1 MVDGLAAL
9 LAPARCALCERRSA
23 QGLICGD
30 CAGALPWNR
39 PCCPRCAQPQAHDT
53 LCADCAQNPPVF
65 DTAFCPLRMAVPVVR
80 SVHGLKYAAGFLHAD
95 LLGALMAQEL
105 ARRADPLPQRLIPV
119 PLHPR
124 RLVARG
130 YNQAL
135 ELARRIARRMQI
147 ELAPHAA
154 KRIRLTEDQIGK
166 SAAQRRRNVRGA
178 FAVTQS
184 LDGQHV
190 ALLDDVMT
198 TGATLGELARM
209 CRKAGAARV
218 EVWAAARVE

>member
-1 MVDGLAAL
+1 
-9 LAPARCALCERRSA
+9 
-23 QGLICGD
+23 
-30 CAGALPWNR
+30 
-39 PCCPRCAQPQAHDT
+39 
-53 LCADCAQNPPVF
+53 
-65 DTAFCPLRMAVPVVR
+65 
-80 SVHGLKYAAGFLHAD
+80 
-95 LLGALMAQEL
+95 
-105 ARRADPLPQRLIPV
+105 V